1 MKKRLG
7 ENPEYLRRMERLS
20 RNFQAYLC
28 SFKGLLHRKK
38 LLRAPLI
45 RKAMV
50 QDKQQLTKFEM
61 ITSILFVLC
70 YEVNLTKFL
79 CLKRGCIYNNLPYL
93 EI

>member
-1 MKKRLG
+1 MNGKIIQKFRGISLLLQRVTSQKKVVAC
-7 ENPEYLRRMERLS
+7 P
-20 RNFQAYLC
+20 
-28 SFKGLLHRKK
+28 
-38 LLRAPLI
+38 I

-70 YEVNLTKFL
+70 YEVNLTKFS

>member
-1 MKKRLG
+1 
-7 ENPEYLRRMERLS
+7 
-20 RNFQAYLC
+20 
-28 SFKGLLHRKK
+28 
-38 LLRAPLI
+38 
-45 RKAMV
+45 MV

-61 ITSILFVLC
+61 ITSILFVLG